1 MKKRE
6 DLVTRLYFIQRTFL
20 QQFVLIYFP
29 LLIIMNKTVG
39 LDGIIWSQAVA
50 ATFSGET
57 SSPDWLQPICEASH
71 HRATALIGNTQPR

>member
-1 MKKRE
+1 MVPIKKP
-6 DLVTRLYFIQRTFL
+6 LRLRVRLALMARQNL
-20 QQFVLIYFP
+20 P
-29 LLIIMNKTVG
+29 EA
-39 LDGIIWSQAVA
+39 IWSQAVA

>member
-29 LLIIMNKTVG
+29 LLYKQIYY
-39 LDGIIWSQAVA
+39 
-50 ATFSGET
+50 TF
-57 SSPDWLQPICEASH
+57 
-71 HRATALIGNTQPR
+71 R